1 MRADASRS
9 IGAGHVMRSSAI
21 AEELITRG
29 EDVVFIGQI
38 SNLPWVEERI
48 ASLGFS
54 RIYNQSSDYSPNSE
68 TDVLILDSYEIDI
81 HATFILLENWLHV
94 IVIAD
99 ALTPNY
105 RCTLRIHPGV
115 DSDWVGDSLTP
126 ILAGP
131 KYIPFRS
138 SLSKNLHVVNQVPH
152 KLRIAVVAG
161 GSDPY
166 GLVQEITRILA
177 KIPEQFEVYLFSNSN
192 FASALDSRFLL
203 FEVGKK
209 LDVLTKDVDLVLT
222 TASTSSLEFL
232 ARGLCV
238 GIACAVENQEQNYI
252 SLSKL
257 GVAAKLGVR
266 NTDNCWELDE
276 SMISSLVTSS
286 KLRSELVARAEGLF
300 DFKGSSRI
308 VDAIT
313 SL

>member
-1 MRADASRS
+1 MRADASRT

-21 AEELITRG
+21 AEELIARG

-48 ASLGFS
+48 TTLGFTC
-54 RIYNQSSDYSPNSE
+54 IYNQSSDYSPNPE
-68 TDVLILDSYEIDI
+68 TDVLVLDTYETDI
-81 HATFILLENWLHV
+81 HDTFILPENWLHV

-99 ALTPNY
+99 AMTPDY
-105 RCTLRIHPGV
+105 RCTLKIHPGV
-115 DSDWVGDSLTP
+115 DSDWVGDSQTP

-138 SLSKNLHVVNQVPH
+138 SLSRNLHFVNRVPH
-152 KLRIAVVAG
+152 ELKIAVVAG

-166 GLVQEITRILA
+166 RLVQEITRILA

-192 FASALDSRFLL
+192 FASALDSRFFF
-203 FEVGKK
+203 FEAGKE

-238 GIACAVENQEQNYI
+238 GIACAVE
-252 SLSKL
+252 KP
-257 GVAAKLGVR
+257 
-266 NTDNCWELDE
+266 
-276 SMISSLVTSS
+276 
-286 KLRSELVARAEGLF
+286 
-300 DFKGSSRI
+300 
-308 VDAIT
+308 
-313 SL
+313 